1 VAGFGSSPMF
11 CQRFLK
17 NLYKI
22 EIVKKRKNSVKN
34 VRAIVDLSHTR
45 VYAALERGRGLVE
58 RRRLR
63 VGLFRRDRVKILEK
77 SLAKRSD
84 S

>member
-1 VAGFGSSPMF
+1 MF

-22 EIVKKRKNSVKN
+22 EIVKKRRNSVKN
-34 VRAIVDLSHTR
+34 VRAIVDLSHTGL
-45 VYAALERGRGLVE
+45 YAALERRRNLAQ

-63 VGLFRRDRVKILEK
+63 VGLFCGDRI
-77 SLAKRSD
+77 RF
-84 S
+84 